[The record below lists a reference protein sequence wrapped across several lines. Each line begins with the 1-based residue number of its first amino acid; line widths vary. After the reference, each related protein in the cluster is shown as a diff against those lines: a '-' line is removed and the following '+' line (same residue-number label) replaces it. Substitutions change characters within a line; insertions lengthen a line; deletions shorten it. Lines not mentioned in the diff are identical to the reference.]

1 MAPFLFFDVE
11 SRVFVAM
18 EAMRSTMRLR
28 RLFVFSSSLFS
39 NDWRWRF
46 ESSVN
51 LEIFESMLAPMS
63 LVCSGSISLRRRACV
78 VASIVDAIPC
88 WRDTFMSACSRSL
101 YLSCVT

>member
-1 MAPFLFFDVE
+1 MAPLSFFDID
-11 SRVFVAM
+11 SKGFLAR
-18 EAMRSTMRLR
+18 EAMRSSMRLR
-28 RLFVFSSSLFS
+28 RLLVLSSSLSS

-63 LVCSGSISLRRRACV
+63 LVCSGSISLQRRACV
-78 VASIVDAIPC
+78 VASVLDAIPC
-88 WRDTFMSACSRSL
+88 WRDTFMSACSQSL